1 MKKRTK
7 IIATIGPAS
16 EDPIVLREMIRAG
29 MNVARLNFSHGSYDE
44 HAARIKTIRE
54 IAQEERRNVAILL
67 DTKGPEIRMGRF
79 NEKITLEAGQEF
91 TLHVE
96 EIMGDQH
103 NSSVSFKE
111 LPLYVQTGDRI
122 LANDGL
128 VAFRVVDVD
137 KKAGKIN
144 CRVENGGTVGDRK
157 NMNVPGVSIPMPF
170 LAPKDIGDLE
180 FGVNNHVDYVAA
192 SFTRTAQDII
202 ELRELLKKF
211 GDGNIKI
218 IAKIE
223 NHEGMDNFEEILKV
237 VDGVMVARGDLGVE
251 IPLETVPIAQR
262 TMIEACR
269 KAGKIVITATQML
282 DSMIVNPRPTRAEVS
297 DVASAVMQGVSAVML
312 SGESAAGK
320 YPIESVA
327 MMAKVAKTTEA
338 ATNYWDEFFDNRDK
352 MNREDPMLTSKSIAR
367 AACDVAA
374 ILDATAIIVHTESGH
389 SARAVARWRP
399 GCPIIAQTPSE
410 QVVRQLSLVWGV
422 EGFVS
427 DLGEDKELKETLE
440 YSIERAKSL
449 GHIKDG
455 DMIVFTCGVPMSK
468 TASTNLLKAH
478 RVGDPII

>member
-44 HAARIKTIRE
+44 HAARIKSIRQ
-54 IAQEERRNVAILL
+54 IAAEEKTNVAILL

-79 NEKITLEAGQEF
+79 KEKITLEAGQEF
-91 TLHVE
+91 TLHTAEVE
-96 EIMGDQH
+96 GDQH
-103 NSSVSFKE
+103 NSSISLKE
-111 LPLYVQTGDRI
+111 LPLYVHEGVRI

-128 VAFRVVDVD
+128 VAFRVTEV
-137 KKAGKIN
+137 KKEEGKIL
-144 CRVENGGTVGDRK
+144 CRVENGGVVGDRK

-170 LAPKDIGDLE
+170 LAPKDINDIE
-180 FGVNNHVDYVAA
+180 FGVKNDVDYVAA
-192 SFTRTAQDII
+192 SFTRTAQDIK
-202 ELRELLKKF
+202 ELRALLANF
-211 GDGNIKI
+211 GNDKIKI

-223 NHEGMDNFEEILKV
+223 NHEGMDNFDDILRV

-251 IPLETVPIAQR
+251 IPLEMVPIAQK
-262 TMIEACR
+262 TMIDACR

-297 DVASAVMQGVSAVML
+297 DVSYAVMQGVSAVML

-327 MMAKVAKTTEA
+327 MMAKIARSTEA
-338 ATNYWDEFFDNRDK
+338 TIEYWDSFQDNRDK
-352 MNREDPMLTSKSIAR
+352 MNLDDPLLTSKSIAR

-374 ILDATAIIVHTESGH
+374 ILNATAIIVHTESGH
-389 SARAVARWRP
+389 TARAVARWRP
-399 GCPIIAQTPSE
+399 GCPIVAQTPSH

-422 EGFVS
+422 EGFVNELDEER
-427 DLGEDKELKETLE
+427 DLKQTLQE
-440 YSIERAKSL
+440 SVEIAKTL
-449 GHIKDG
+449 GYVKDG

-468 TASTNLLKAH
+468 SASTNLLKAH